1 MTIHFRQGKLEDHE
15 RQAILEAVYQQAKA
29 SARVAVQA
37 VIEVLLEAEV
47 SAKLGREK
55 GAVRHISAQP
65 REVDWVC
72 GHCGCGDAQH
82 FTRDGHYRRS
92 LQTGWGSIQGLRV
105 PMLECQ
111 QCGHDVICHFTVLEK
126 YERFWLDLDQDV
138 VLGSGL
144 CESLRHVS
152 ERWSEAV
159 GSSIGLRTLNE
170 RINQIAPLLAQAHQT
185 PITHVPA
192 VIQFDGIWVRLHVPT
207 GSLKTDRSLRR
218 RQQRKGKRMVL
229 LVALGLWADGSGRR
243 EILDWELAEGE
254 TQPDWQRLLDRLE
267 ERGVRPEA
275 GLQAVIRDGK
285 GELGAAIAQV
295 YGTRVIEQRCVFH
308 KLRNVAD
315 KAREDLSG
323 EVHRELREQ
332 LLDQASEIYQAETA
346 VQARER
352 LRNFVTTWQERAPK
366 AVATLLRNFEQ
377 TIAFY
382 ALGDIPRQLV
392 RTTSLLERTNREL
405 RHTFRQA
412 CCFSS
417 RCGAEVAIYLQV
429 QRLHARW
436 TKTSWPHMARSLSLA
451 FYSSPPLA
459 KDTLSDYA
467 CSCF

>member
-1 MTIHFRQGKLEDHE
+1 MTIHFRQGKLEAPE
-15 RQAILEAVYQQAKA
+15 RQAILEEVYQQAKGA
-29 SARVAVQA
+29 ATAAVKA
-37 VIEVLLEAEV
+37 VIEALLEAEV

-55 GAVRHISAQP
+55 GAVRHISGQP

-72 GHCGCGDAQH
+72 GQCGCADAQH

-111 QCGHDVICHFTVLEK
+111 QCGHDVICHFTILEK

-144 CESLRHVS
+144 CESLRHLA
-152 ERWSEAV
+152 ERWGEAV

-170 RINQIAPLLAQAHQT
+170 RVNQLAPLLSQAHQGR
-185 PITHVPA
+185 ITQVPA
-192 VIQFDGIWVRLHVPT
+192 VIQFDGIWLRLQVPT
-207 GSLKTDRSLRR
+207 GTLKTDRRGRR

-229 LVALGLWADGSGRR
+229 LVALGLWTDGSGRR

-254 TQPDWQRLLDRLE
+254 TQPEWQRLLDRLE

-275 GLQAVIRDGK
+275 GLQAIIRDGK
-285 GELGAAIAQV
+285 GELGAAVAQV
-295 YGTRVIEQRCVFH
+295 YGTGVIEQRCVFH

-315 KAREDLSG
+315 KAREDKSG
-323 EVHRELREQ
+323 EQHRELREQ
-332 LLDQASEIYQAETA
+332 LLEQASAIYQAETA
-346 VQARER
+346 AQARER
-352 LRNFVTTWQERAPK
+352 LSSFVSIWAEQAPK
-366 AVATLLRNFEQ
+366 AVATLQRNFEQ

-382 ALGDIPRQLV
+382 ALGGIVRELV

-405 RHTFRQA
+405 RRKFRQA

-417 RCGAEVAIYLQV
+417 RRGAEVAIYLQV

-436 TKTSWPHMARSLSLA
+436 TKSSWPQAARSLSLA
-451 FYSSPPLA
+451 FY
-459 KDTLSDYA
+459 
-467 CSCF
+467 

>member
-1 MTIHFRQGKLEDHE
+1 MTIHFQQGKLEASE
-15 RQAILEAVYQQAKA
+15 RQVILEAVYQQAKEA
-29 SARVAVQA
+29 ATAAVKV
-37 VIEVLLEAEV
+37 VIEAMLEAEV
-47 SAKLGREK
+47 TAKLGREK
-55 GAVRHISAQP
+55 GAVRHMSAQP

-92 LQTGWGSIQGLRV
+92 LQTGWGSIQDLRV

-111 QCGHDVICHFTVLEK
+111 QCGHDVLCHFTILEK

-144 CESLRHVS
+144 CESLRHLA
-152 ERWSEAV
+152 ERWGEAV

-170 RINQIAPLLAQAHQT
+170 RINQLAPSLAQAHHT
-185 PITHVPA
+185 HITEVPA
-192 VIQFDGIWVRLHVPT
+192 VIQFDGIWLRLQVPT
-207 GSLKTDRSLRR
+207 GTLKTDRRGRR
-218 RQQRKGKRMVL
+218 RERHKGKRMVL

-254 TQPDWQRLLDRLE
+254 SQPDWQRLLDRLE

-275 GLQAVIRDGK
+275 GLQAVVRDGK
-285 GELGAAIAQV
+285 GELGAALAQV

-323 EVHRELREQ
+323 EQHREARER
-332 LLDQASEIYQAETA
+332 LLEQASVIYQAETA
-346 VQARER
+346 AQARER
-352 LRNFVTTWQERAPK
+352 LQTFVSAWREQAPK
-366 AVATLLRNFEQ
+366 AVATLQRDFEQ

-382 ALGDIPRQLV
+382 RLSGIPRELL

-405 RHTFRQA
+405 RRKFRQA

-417 RCGAEVAIYLQV
+417 RRGAEVAIYLQV

-436 TKTSWPHMARSLSLA
+436 TKSSWPCSARSLALA
-451 FYSSPPLA
+451 CY
-459 KDTLSDYA
+459 
-467 CSCF
+467 

>member
-1 MTIHFRQGKLEDHE
+1 MTIHFRQGKLEAPE
-15 RQAILEAVYQQAKA
+15 RQAILEEVYQQAKGA
-29 SARVAVQA
+29 ATAAVKA
-37 VIEVLLEAEV
+37 VIEALLEAEV

-55 GAVRHISAQP
+55 GAGRHISGQG

-72 GHCGCGDAQH
+72 GHCGCADAQH

-111 QCGHDVICHFTVLEK
+111 QCSHDVICHFTILEK

-144 CESLRHVS
+144 GESLRHLG
-152 ERWSEAV
+152 ERWGEAV

-170 RINQIAPLLAQAHQT
+170 RINQLAPLLSQAHQGR
-185 PITHVPA
+185 ITQVPA
-192 VIQFDGIWVRLHVPT
+192 VIQFDGIWLRLQVPT
-207 GSLKTDRSLRR
+207 GTLKTDRRGRR

-229 LVALGLWADGSGRR
+229 LVALGLWTDGSGRR

-254 TQPDWQRLLDRLE
+254 TQPDWQRLLDRLW

-275 GLQAVIRDGK
+275 GLQAIIRDGK
-285 GELGAAIAQV
+285 GELGAAVAQV

-323 EVHRELREQ
+323 EQHRELREQ
-332 LLDQASEIYQAETA
+332 LLEQAGSIYQAETA
-346 VQARER
+346 AQARER
-352 LRNFVTTWQERAPK
+352 LSSFVSTWGEQAPK
-366 AVATLLRNFEQ
+366 AVATLQRNFEQ

-382 ALGDIPRQLV
+382 ALGGIVRELV

-405 RHTFRQA
+405 RRKFRQA

-417 RCGAEVAIYLQV
+417 RRGAEVAIYLQV

-436 TKTSWPHMARSLSLA
+436 TKSTWPQTARSLSLA
-451 FYSSPPLA
+451 FY
-459 KDTLSDYA
+459 
-467 CSCF
+467 

>member
-1 MTIHFRQGKLEDHE
+1 MTIHFQQGKLEEHE
-15 RQAILEAVYQQAKA
+15 RQAILEAVYQQAKGAA
-29 SARVAVQA
+29 SAAVKA
-37 VIEVLLEAEV
+37 VVEALLEAEV
-47 SAKLGREK
+47 TAKLGREK
-55 GAVRHISAQP
+55 GAVRHISGQP

-72 GHCGCGDAQH
+72 GQCGCADAQQ

-92 LQTGWGSIQGLRV
+92 LQTGWGSIENLRV

-111 QCGHDVICHFTVLEK
+111 QCGHDVICHFTILEK

-144 CESLRHVS
+144 CESLRHLC
-152 ERWSEAV
+152 ERWAEAV

-170 RINQIAPLLAQAHQT
+170 RINQIAPVLEQAHHT
-185 PITHVPA
+185 PIMQVPA
-192 VIQFDGIWVRLHVPT
+192 VIQCDGIWVRLQVPT
-207 GSLKTDRSLRR
+207 GTMQTDRRHRRR
-218 RQQRKGKRMVL
+218 RQHKGKRLVL

-254 TQPDWQRLLDRLE
+254 TQPDWQRLLDRLW

-285 GELGAAIAQV
+285 GELGAAVAQV

-323 EVHRELREQ
+323 EANRESREQ
-332 LLDQASEIYQAETA
+332 LLKQASAIYQAETA
-346 VQARER
+346 AQARER
-352 LRNFVTTWQERAPK
+352 LHTLVSTWQEQAPK
-366 AVATLLRNFEQ
+366 AVATLQRDFEQ

-382 ALGDIPRQLV
+382 ALGGIARELV

-405 RHTFRQA
+405 RRKFRQA

-417 RCGAEVAIYLQV
+417 RRGAEVAIYLQV

-436 TKTSWPHMARSLSLA
+436 TKTSWAQTARSLSLA
-451 FYSSPPLA
+451 FY
-459 KDTLSDYA
+459 
-467 CSCF
+467 

>member
-1 MTIHFRQGKLEDHE
+1 MTIHFRQGKLEAHE
-15 RQAILEAVYQQAKA
+15 RQAILEEVYQRAKA
-29 SARVAVQA
+29 AASAAVKA
-37 VIEVLLEAEV
+37 LIEVLLEAEV
-47 SAKLGREK
+47 TAKLGREK
-55 GAVRHISAQP
+55 GAVRRISGQP
-65 REVDWVC
+65 REVGWVC
-72 GHCGCGDAQH
+72 GHCGCADTQQ

-92 LQTGWGSIQGLRV
+92 LQTGWGSIEELRV

-111 QCGHDVICHFTVLEK
+111 QCGHDVICHFTILEK

-170 RINQIAPLLAQAHQT
+170 RINQIAPVLQEAHRT
-185 PITHVPA
+185 PITQVPA
-192 VIQFDGIWVRLHVPT
+192 VIQFDGIWLRLQVPT
-207 GSLKTDRSLRR
+207 GTVKTDRRR
-218 RQQRKGKRMVL
+218 RLRQQRKGKRMVL

-254 TQPDWQRLLDRLE
+254 TQPDWQCLLDRLWD
-267 ERGVRPEA
+267 RGVRPEA

-285 GELGAAIAQV
+285 GELGAAVAQV

-315 KAREDLSG
+315 KAREDLGG
-323 EVHRELREQ
+323 EANREQREQ
-332 LLDQASEIYQAETA
+332 LLEQASAIYQAETA
-346 VQARER
+346 AQARER
-352 LRNFVTTWQERAPK
+352 LRTWVSTWQEQAPK
-366 AVATLLRNFEQ
+366 AVATLQRHFEQ

-382 ALGDIPRQLV
+382 ALGGIARELV

-405 RHTFRQA
+405 RRKFRQA

-417 RCGAEVAIYLQV
+417 RRGAEVAIYLQV

-436 TKTSWPHMARSLSLA
+436 TKTSWAHTARSLSLA
-451 FYSSPPLA
+451 FY
-459 KDTLSDYA
+459 
-467 CSCF
+467 

>member
-1 MTIHFRQGKLEDHE
+1 MTIHFRQGKLEAPE
-15 RQAILEAVYQQAKA
+15 RQAILEEVYQQAKGA
-29 SARVAVQA
+29 ATAAVKA
-37 VIEVLLEAEV
+37 VIEALLEAEV

-55 GAVRHISAQP
+55 GAVRHISGQP

-72 GHCGCGDAQH
+72 GQCGCADAQH

-111 QCGHDVICHFTVLEK
+111 QCGHDVICHFTILEK

-144 CESLRHVS
+144 CESLRHLG
-152 ERWSEAV
+152 ERWGEAV

-170 RINQIAPLLAQAHQT
+170 RVNQLAPLLSQAHQGR
-185 PITHVPA
+185 ITQVPT
-192 VIQFDGIWVRLHVPT
+192 VIQFDGIWLRLQVPT
-207 GSLKTDRSLRR
+207 GTLKTDRRGRR

-229 LVALGLWADGSGRR
+229 LVALGLWTDGSGRR

-275 GLQAVIRDGK
+275 GLQAIIRDGK
-285 GELGAAIAQV
+285 GELGAAVAQV
-295 YGTRVIEQRCVFH
+295 YGTGVIEQRCVFH

-315 KAREDLSG
+315 KAREDKSG
-323 EVHRELREQ
+323 EQHRELREQ
-332 LLDQASEIYQAETA
+332 VLEQASAIYQAETA
-346 VQARER
+346 AQARER
-352 LRNFVTTWQERAPK
+352 LSSFVSTWAEQAPK
-366 AVATLLRNFEQ
+366 AVATLQRNFEQ

-382 ALGDIPRQLV
+382 GLGGIVRELV

-405 RHTFRQA
+405 RRKFRQA

-417 RCGAEVAIYLQV
+417 RRGAEVAIYLQV

-436 TKTSWPHMARSLSLA
+436 NKSSWPQTARSLSLA
-451 FYSSPPLA
+451 FY
-459 KDTLSDYA
+459 
-467 CSCF
+467 

>member
-1 MTIHFRQGKLEDHE
+1 MTIHFQQGKLEDHE
-15 RQAILEAVYQQAKA
+15 RQIILEVVYQQAKGA
-29 SARVAVQA
+29 ATVAVKA
-37 VIEVLLEAEV
+37 VIETLLEAEV

-72 GHCGCGDAQH
+72 GHCGCVDAQQ

-92 LQTGWGSIQGLRV
+92 LQTGWGSIEGLRV

-111 QCGHDVICHFTVLEK
+111 QCGHDVICHFTILEK
-126 YERFWLDLDQDV
+126 YERFWLDLAQDV

-144 CESLRHVS
+144 CESLRHLS

-170 RINQIAPLLAQAHQT
+170 RINQIAPMLEQAHQT
-185 PITHVPA
+185 PITQVPA
-192 VIQFDGIWVRLHVPT
+192 VIQFDGIWVRLQVST
-207 GSLKTDRSLRR
+207 GTMKTDRRGRR
-218 RQQRKGKRMVL
+218 RQHHKGKRMVL

-285 GELGAAIAQV
+285 GELGAAVAQV

-315 KAREDLSG
+315 KAREDKSG
-323 EVHRELREQ
+323 EANRELRKQ
-332 LLDQASEIYQAETA
+332 LLEQASAIYQAETPA
-346 VQARER
+346 QARER
-352 LRNFVTTWQERAPK
+352 LRSFVTTWQERAPK
-366 AVATLLRNFEQ
+366 AVATLQRNFEQ

-382 ALGDIPRQLV
+382 ALGDIPRELV

-405 RHTFRQA
+405 RRKFRQA

-417 RCGAEVAIYLQV
+417 RCGAEVAIFLQV

-436 TKTSWPHMARSLSLA
+436 TKTSWPQTARSLALA
-451 FYSSPPLA
+451 FY
-459 KDTLSDYA
+459 
-467 CSCF
+467 